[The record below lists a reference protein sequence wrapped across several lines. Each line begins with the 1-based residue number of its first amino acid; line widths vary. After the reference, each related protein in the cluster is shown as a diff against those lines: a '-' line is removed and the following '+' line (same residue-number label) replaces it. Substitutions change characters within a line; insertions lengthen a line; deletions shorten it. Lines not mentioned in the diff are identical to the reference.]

1 MKVAEKEG
9 EKKNKNKEQ
18 QEKGRVLCRVDRVG
32 SNKKKSK
39 LKKGGSNGEEI
50 PLCQKCLSCYAW
62 KFVLKVQVS

>member
-9 EKKNKNKEQ
+9 GEEKNKEQ

-32 SNKKKSK
+32 RNKKRK
-39 LKKGGSNGEEI
+39 LKKEGSNGEEI
-50 PLCQKCLSCYAW
+50 SLCQKCLSCYAW